1 MSMVAHLKRGLARMV
16 AARDVML
23 KARSA
28 RSEALQRFR
37 TFASTRLNDFAAAVD
52 PITGARM
59 VELLAEGSKVS
70 GDLSVTIAFFDGTR
84 LRIAIDPR
92 ARIEAEANP
101 PDVLHE
107 VGNVLDILV
116 APDLSRAELV
126 YEPTVG
132 PRGTR
137 ARLDLDDLIARLV
150 DSCAQSIE
158 EETAAI
164 APPPPRVAPLP
175 PRAAPPSAV
184 APAPKPGLSYSVG

>member
-1 MSMVAHLKRGLARMV
+1 MSMAAQLKRGLERMI

-23 KARSA
+23 KARLA

-37 TFASTRLNDFAAAVD
+37 NFATARLTDFVAAVD

-59 VELLAEGSKVS
+59 VELLAEGSKVTA
-70 GDLSVTIAFFDGTR
+70 DLSVTIAFFDGTR
-84 LRIAIDPR
+84 LRIAVNPR
-92 ARIEAEANP
+92 AKIEAEATP
-101 PDVLHE
+101 PEVLHE

-137 ARLDLDDLIARLV
+137 ARLDLDELLARLV

-158 EETAAI
+158 EETAGIAPAPPRVTPLPRTAPASAA
-164 APPPPRVAPLP
+164 APPP
-175 PRAAPPSAV
+175 
-184 APAPKPGLSYSVG
+184 KPTLSYSVG

>member
-1 MSMVAHLKRGLARMV
+1 MSMAAHLKRGLERMV

-37 TFASTRLNDFAAAVD
+37 NFASARLHDFVAAAD

-59 VELLAEGSKVS
+59 VELLAEGSKVTA
-70 GDLSVTIAFFDGTR
+70 DLSVTIAFFDGTR
-84 LRIAIDPR
+84 LRIAVNPR
-92 ARIEAEANP
+92 AKIEAEATP
-101 PDVLHE
+101 PEVLHE
-107 VGNVLDILV
+107 VGTVLDILV

-126 YEPTVG
+126 YEPTTG

-137 ARLDLDDLIARLV
+137 ARLDLDDLLARLV
-150 DSCAQSIE
+150 DSCAQAIE

-164 APPPPRVAPLP
+164 APAPPRVAPLP
-175 PRAAPPSAV
+175 RTAPASAAAPP
-184 APAPKPGLSYSVG
+184 PKATLSYSVG